1 MRRPLALAALFLVI
15 VAAIRLGA
23 GWADGVPP
31 GRTSAAQLPEA
42 AELLV
47 TGQVYQKDGTSLY
60 LKSVIVLESD
70 ASGQSAADSR
80 REILC
85 QENLICELADG
96 QEVPLGTRVAVRGTF
111 APYSHATNPGEFDSA
126 VYYRTLGIGGKLR
139 KASVLAKGRNAG
151 RCGRRCISSNA
162 A

>member
-47 TGQVYQKDGTSLY
+47 TGQGYQKDGTSLS
-60 LKSVIVLESD
+60 K
-70 ASGQSAADSR
+70 
-80 REILC
+80 
-85 QENLICELADG
+85 IC
-96 QEVPLGTRVAVRGTF
+96 
-111 APYSHATNPGEFDSA
+111 HC
-126 VYYRTLGIGGKLR
+126 LGI
-139 KASVLAKGRNAG
+139 
-151 RCGRRCISSNA
+151 
-162 A
+162 